1 MPEMHF
7 TVQWP
12 DGSEDS
18 CYSPSLV
25 VSELMTEGAIYPVYE
40 FMERSRAALRIGAE
54 RVRAKYGFYCSA
66 AMDQLSALETRAQ
79 GYEAESPVKILS
91 LAAKVRT

>member
-7 TVQWP
+7 TVVWP
-12 DGSEDS
+12 DGERAR

-25 VSELMTEGAIYPVYE
+25 IRELLTEGAEYPVYE
-40 FMERSRAALRIGAE
+40 FMERSRAGLRIAAE

-66 AMDQLSALETRAQ
+66 ALDQLAELESRARSF
-79 GYEAESPVKILS
+79 SPE
-91 LAAKVRT
+91 AKVHVVSLGE